1 MNASADFRTN
11 PRHAGPKEHLTI
23 VIKLGTSSIVNDD
36 HTHLPKIALL
46 SSIVETAV
54 SLIRAGH
61 RVVIVSSGAIG
72 VGLKRMDMARR
83 PKGLAKK
90 QARAALAA
98 IGQGRLIALW
108 DNLFSQLSQPI
119 SQILLT
125 RGDISDRT
133 RYLNAVN
140 TFSELLDMGVVPIV
154 NENDTISV
162 SEIKFG
168 DNDTLSAITAAM
180 VHADYLFLMTDVDCL
195 YTDNPRKNPDAKP
208 VSIVKDIADIR
219 QTVSTSTMGTSL
231 GTGGME
237 TKIIAAELATAA
249 GVTTV
254 VSHGAHPERIFDIIT
269 APGGD
274 EGGSLAA
281 PPHTAFLSKS
291 NPLGD
296 RKWWILNGL
305 NPAGEIVIDVGAA
318 KALVRGGGRLLPAGV
333 VAVRGTFAIGQA
345 VTISL
350 VNATIT
356 SNISPL
362 SLAAIRMNDEGYPPT
377 PNLAPQNVSGSVSS
391 LETNITGGLSEG
403 NINIEIGRGLANYN
417 STDIDRVKGAK
428 SSLISDIL
436 GFADSEHVVEQVVIR
451 HNPFQAAG
459 SGTGAAQAAPIQV

>member
-1 MNASADFRTN
+1 
-11 PRHAGPKEHLTI
+11 
-23 VIKLGTSSIVNDD
+23 
-36 HTHLPKIALL
+36 
-46 SSIVETAV
+46 
-54 SLIRAGH
+54 
-61 RVVIVSSGAIG
+61 
-72 VGLKRMDMARR
+72 
-83 PKGLAKK
+83 
-90 QARAALAA
+90 
-98 IGQGRLIALW
+98 
-108 DNLFSQLSQPI
+108 
-119 SQILLT
+119 
-125 RGDISDRT
+125 
-133 RYLNAVN
+133 
-140 TFSELLDMGVVPIV
+140 MGVVPIV

-208 VSIVKDIADIR
+208 VSIVRDIAEIR

-254 VSHGAHPERIFDIIT
+254 VCHGAHPERIFNIIT
-269 APGGD
+269 APGGH

-281 PPHTAFLSKS
+281 PPHTAFLAKS

-305 NPAGEIVIDVGAA
+305 NPAGEIIVDVGAA

-350 VNATIT
+350 INISDKA
-356 SNISPL
+356 SLSSISPL
-362 SLAAIRMNDEGYPPT
+362 SLAAIKMNDEGYPPT
-377 PNLAPQNVSGSVSS
+377 PNLMPQNISSSVSS
-391 LETNITGGLSEG
+391 LETNIAGGFTAADTGEST
-403 NINIEIGRGLANYN
+403 IEIGRGLANYN
-417 STDIDRVKGAK
+417 STDIERVKGQK
-428 SSLISDIL
+428 RL
-436 GFADSEHVVEQVVIR
+436 EHI
-451 HNPFQAAG
+451 
-459 SGTGAAQAAPIQV
+459 

>member
-1 MNASADFRTN
+1 MIDSDFRTN

-36 HTHLPKIALL
+36 ATHLPKIALL

-90 QARAALAA
+90 QALAA

-195 YTDNPRKNPDAKP
+195 YTDNPRKNPDARP
-208 VSIVKDIADIR
+208 ISVVNDIAEIR
-219 QTVSTSTMGTSL
+219 KTVSTSTMGSSL

-237 TKIIAAELATAA
+237 TKIIAAELATGA

-254 VSHGAHPERIFDIIT
+254 VCHGAHPERIFDIIT
-269 APGGD
+269 APGGE

-281 PPHTAFLSKS
+281 PPHTAFLAKR
-291 NPLGD
+291 NPLRD

-305 NPAGEIVIDVGAA
+305 HPAGEIVVDLGAA
-318 KALVRGGGRLLPAGV
+318 KALIKGGGRLLPAGV
-333 VAVRGTFAIGQA
+333 VAVKGAFAIGQA
-345 VTISL
+345 VSITIANQTEKNSFP
-350 VNATIT
+350 
-356 SNISPL
+356 SISPL
-362 SLAAIRMNDEGYPPT
+362 SLAAIKMSDESYPPT
-377 PNLAPQNVSGSVSS
+377 PNLAPQNISSSVSS
-391 LETNITGGLSEG
+391 LETSIAGGFTTVDSTENLEF
-403 NINIEIGRGLANYN
+403 GRGLANYN
-417 STDIDRVKGAK
+417 STDIDRVKGHK
-428 SSLISDIL
+428 SSLIADIL
-436 GFADSEHVVEQVVIR
+436 GFADSEHVVEQIVIKY
-451 HNPFQAAG
+451 NPFQT
-459 SGTGAAQAAPIQV
+459 STS